1 MAQKKSFAR
10 LVGEYSS
17 LAFILP
23 ASILVGYGIGY
34 GLDKW
39 LGTNYWHIVW
49 LLLGIVAGMKELIR
63 KVLVDFQK
71 DMDAGSG
78 ED

>member
-10 LVGEYSS
+10 MVGEYSS

-23 ASILVGYGIGY
+23 ASIVVGYGIGY

-39 LGTNYWHIVW
+39 FGTHFWYIVW
-49 LLLGIVAGMKELIR
+49 LLLGIVAGMRELIR
-63 KVLVDFQK
+63 KVLGDFQK

>member
-1 MAQKKSFAR
+1 M
-10 LVGEYSS
+10 VGEYSS
-17 LAFILP
+17 LATILP
-23 ASILVGYGIGY
+23 ASVLVGYAIGY

-39 LGTNYWHIVW
+39 LGTTYWSIVW
-49 LLLGIVAGMKELIR
+49 LLLGVAAGIKQLIR

>member
-10 LVGEYSS
+10 MVGEYSS
-17 LAFILP
+17 LATILP
-23 ASILVGYGIGY
+23 ASVLVGYAIGY

-49 LLLGIVAGMKELIR
+49 LLLGVAAGMKQLIR

>member
-1 MAQKKSFAR
+1 M
-10 LVGEYSS
+10 VGEYSS

-23 ASILVGYGIGY
+23 ASIVVGYGIGY

-39 LGTNYWHIVW
+39 FGTHFWYIVW
-49 LLLGIVAGMKELIR
+49 LLLGIVAGMRELIR
-63 KVLVDFQK
+63 KVLGDFQK

>member
-10 LVGEYSS
+10 MVGEYSS
-17 LAFILP
+17 LAFVVP
-23 ASILVGYGIGY
+23 ASLLVGYGIGY

-39 LGTNYWHIVW
+39 LGTDYWHIVW
-49 LLLGIVAGMKELIR
+49 LLLGVVAGMRELIR
-63 KVLVDFQK
+63 RVLGDFQK